1 MKEHDWKNGKWKENK
16 RVIQAK
22 EKLEDTRVRNIL
34 TWTFQIVVTL
44 AFAALVAIMMFQSV
58 TMQESSME
66 STLSVGERFFVNRL
80 SYRMSDPE
88 RGDLIVFRT
97 NASDE
102 AALHIR
108 RVIGLPGET
117 VQIKDG
123 QIFINGDLYEEGKG
137 FSEMNSGGIAEKPV
151 TLKSGEY
158 FVLGDNRNN
167 SEDSRHGDIGLV
179 NKKYIEGKL
188 WFTISPLREIGFLKG

>member
-22 EKLEDTRVRNIL
+22 EKLEDTRIEIFLHGHFSCSNSCFCCSCGDYDRFNLLLCRKVQWSLRFSRGTFFCEPPEISYVR
-34 TWTFQIVVTL
+34 
-44 AFAALVAIMMFQSV
+44 
-58 TMQESSME
+58 
-66 STLSVGERFFVNRL
+66 
-80 SYRMSDPE
+80 PE

-123 QIFINGDLYEEGKG
+123 QIFIKRR
-137 FSEMNSGGIAEKPV
+137 FI
-151 TLKSGEY
+151 
-158 FVLGDNRNN
+158 
-167 SEDSRHGDIGLV
+167 
-179 NKKYIEGKL
+179 
-188 WFTISPLREIGFLKG
+188 

>member
-66 STLSVGERFFVNRL
+66 PTLSVGERFFVNRL

-137 FSEMNSGGIAEKPV
+137 SPEMNSGGIAEKPV